1 MLAGSPDPSGGADPS
16 GGVADV
22 MAGAK
27 AISSADAQG
36 LLNAVLEGEE
46 NCAATSGA
54 SGVISGNFSRKRR
67 YSGLRND

>member
-27 AISSADAQG
+27 AISPADAQG

-46 NCAATSGA
+46 NL
-54 SGVISGNFSRKRR
+54 RR
-67 YSGLRND
+67 NIRGFRGDFGKLLEEAEIQRVA